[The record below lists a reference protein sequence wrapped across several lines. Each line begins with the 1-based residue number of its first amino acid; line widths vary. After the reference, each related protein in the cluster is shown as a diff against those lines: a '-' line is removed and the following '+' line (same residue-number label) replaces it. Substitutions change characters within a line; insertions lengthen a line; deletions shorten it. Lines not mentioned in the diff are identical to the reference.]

1 MSTKKKVTPIKKGV
15 IKITPVSSK
24 KPMGYVKLD
33 ELIKQSKTTKVKA
46 VPADATN
53 LLKAKRKSA
62 RITVCDEA
70 RAAVY
75 GPRNKDYG
83 SVTDN
88 FGMTAKMW
96 SAILGVSVSAKDVGL
111 CMVALKVSREKF
123 CSKRDNLV
131 DIAGYAATLE
141 KLGLGE

>member
-1 MSTKKKVTPIKKGV
+1 MSIKKKGVPIKKA
-15 IKITPVSSK
+15 IK
-24 KPMGYVKLD
+24 KPKRFKLNEKGAVVLSD
-33 ELIKQSKTTKVKA
+33 SK
-46 VPADATN
+46 
-53 LLKAKRKSA
+53 LLKAKRKSV

-70 RAAVY
+70 KGAVY

-96 SAILGVSVSAKDVGL
+96 SAILGVNISAKDVGL